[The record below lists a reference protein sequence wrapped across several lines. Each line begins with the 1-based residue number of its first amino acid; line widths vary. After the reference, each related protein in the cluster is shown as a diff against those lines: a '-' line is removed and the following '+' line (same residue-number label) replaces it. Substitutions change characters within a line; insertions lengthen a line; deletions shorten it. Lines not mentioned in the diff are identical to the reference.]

1 MNYFNQMGANAWVTH
16 PAIML
21 PLLVWLV
28 VWKGLALWYAARRG
42 QKVWYVILL
51 IVNTLGI
58 LEIIYIFAV
67 AKRSDVLTPKQPPV
81 RTQTPAAKV

>member
-1 MNYFNQMGANAWVTH
+1 MNYFNQMGANAWITH
-16 PAIML
+16 PAIMYPVL
-21 PLLVWLV
+21 AWLV

-42 QKVWYVILL
+42 QKAWYVILL

-67 AKRSDVLTPKQPPV
+67 AKRSDTPTPKQPPAPINP
-81 RTQTPAAKV
+81 PAAKV